1 MNHRNIRATASGGTR
16 SSHTGRGGGISI
28 TVLQCWL
35 RARDAPQRSAGT
47 GPPGE
52 QSSTA
57 LCRGSAFTAVHRCT
71 EAVLSASVH
80 WLSQTEAPI
89 FCWHWERLY
98 KTGYCMHCSRP
109 LSSLK
114 KIFLS
119 VQIAVH
125 KQQNTLCSSQALF
138 SFGYPR
144 SHMWD
149 QKWEEMFPH
158 SHSARDETAA
168 ARAGAWFL
176 LLWATALDGTA
187 LLAQGRV
194 GFSHPSFSLL
204 GLCYELD
211 SAGPYMQGITKSCE
225 NTNTIL

>member
-89 FCWHWERLY
+89 FCWHWWCLY
-98 KTGYCMHCSRP
+98 KTDYWMHCSRP

-114 KIFLS
+114 NFFFECSNCSTQTAKHTVLLTGIIFFWVS
-119 VQIAVH
+119 KVPYVG
-125 KQQNTLCSSQALF
+125 S
-138 SFGYPR
+138 
-144 SHMWD
+144 
-149 QKWEEMFPH
+149 EM
-158 SHSARDETAA
+158 
-168 ARAGAWFL
+168 
-176 LLWATALDGTA
+176 
-187 LLAQGRV
+187 GRNV
-194 GFSHPSFSLL
+194 P
-204 GLCYELD
+204 
-211 SAGPYMQGITKSCE
+211 P
-225 NTNTIL
+225 

>member
-89 FCWHWERLY
+89 FSWHWERLN
-98 KTGYCMHCSRP
+98 KTGYCMHCLRP

-114 KIFLS
+114 NFFFECSNCSTQTAKHTVLLTGIIFFWVS
-119 VQIAVH
+119 KVPYVG
-125 KQQNTLCSSQALF
+125 S
-138 SFGYPR
+138 
-144 SHMWD
+144 
-149 QKWEEMFPH
+149 EM
-158 SHSARDETAA
+158 
-168 ARAGAWFL
+168 
-176 LLWATALDGTA
+176 
-187 LLAQGRV
+187 GRNV
-194 GFSHPSFSLL
+194 P
-204 GLCYELD
+204 
-211 SAGPYMQGITKSCE
+211 P
-225 NTNTIL
+225 